1 MNKENTQE
9 QPKKDNTKKNMDIID
24 ESIKQVFKNL
34 MEFKKLNKDMPVSMN
49 IQFIKEPED
58 ILDKINETE
67 GNNAF
72 TGVYEDLDSIVIEDK
87 HLYLTLFLPYPIN
100 NLMFDIEEDKNILVI
115 AGNDVSFY
123 KEFHFKVPV
132 KKETLEVTHNN
143 NILELKIEIKK
154 E

>member
-1 MNKENTQE
+1 
-9 QPKKDNTKKNMDIID
+9 
-24 ESIKQVFKNL
+24 